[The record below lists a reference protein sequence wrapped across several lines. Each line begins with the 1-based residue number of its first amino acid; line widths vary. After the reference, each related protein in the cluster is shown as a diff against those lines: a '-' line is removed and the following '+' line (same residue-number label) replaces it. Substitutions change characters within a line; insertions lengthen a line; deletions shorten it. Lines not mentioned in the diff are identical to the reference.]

1 LYFVINYVTL
11 CKVLH
16 MNNDLVFKLDLM
28 DQRYTLP
35 KYFGISPRMVT
46 YWKSKV
52 VLPFF
57 DTGKKGKMN
66 VPQALWVCLIQ
77 ELSTFGINTT
87 KLAELAK
94 MVWDEPREKG
104 YFKSKLEK
112 HIAFLKKQNIVDS
125 SIDAFEFIL
134 NDSKLL
140 STHGM
145 EINPFSDAVI
155 DSILVDKKPMSFYYF
170 PKTGEYHIRD
180 GNKAITEKFLELIN
194 DKAYMCIPLMPFIEQ
209 IVSVEFQRV
218 KKDIAYLS
226 QIENQIREIIMFK
239 SPNYI
244 ELLVDNDN
252 IKPLIIREDHKKA
265 KQLAD
270 FFLNNKLPKTAR
282 LLIEPRAQDNYKL
295 TILTK

>member
-1 LYFVINYVTL
+1 
-11 CKVLH
+11 
-16 MNNDLVFKLDLM
+16 MDNDLVFKLDLM

-35 KYFGISPRMVT
+35 KYFGVSSRMVT

-112 HIAFLKKQNIVDS
+112 HIAFLKKQKVADS
-125 SIDAFEFIL
+125 SLKGFEFIL
-134 NDSKLL
+134 NDSRRLHF
-140 STHGM
+140 HGM

-155 DSILVDKKPMSFYYF
+155 DSILIDKKPMSFYYF

-180 GNKAITEKFLELIN
+180 GNKAITEKFLEMIN

-239 SPNYI
+239 SPKYI

-282 LLIEPRAQDNYKL
+282 LLIEPRAQNNYKL

>member
-1 LYFVINYVTL
+1 
-11 CKVLH
+11 

-35 KYFGISPRMVT
+35 KYFGVSSRMVT

-112 HIAFLKKQNIVDS
+112 HIAFLKKQKVADS
-125 SIDAFEFIL
+125 SLKGFEFIL

-180 GNKAITEKFLELIN
+180 GNKAITEKFLEMIN

-239 SPNYI
+239 SPKYI

>member
-1 LYFVINYVTL
+1 
-11 CKVLH
+11 

-125 SIDAFEFIL
+125 SLKDFEFIL
-134 NDSKLL
+134 NDSNLL
-140 STHGM
+140 HFHGM

-180 GNKAITEKFLELIN
+180 GNKAITEKFLEMIN

-218 KKDIAYLS
+218 KKDIAYLT

-239 SPNYI
+239 SPKYI

>member
-1 LYFVINYVTL
+1 
-11 CKVLH
+11 
-16 MNNDLVFKLDLM
+16 MNNDLDFKLALM
-28 DQRYTLP
+28 EQRYTLP

-46 YWKSKV
+46 YWKAKV

-57 DTGKKGKMN
+57 DTGKKSKMN

-77 ELSTFGINTT
+77 ELSEFGINTT

-94 MVWDEPREKG
+94 MVWHEPRKKG

-112 HIAFLKKQNIVDS
+112 HIALLEKQKNVDS
-125 SIDAFEFIL
+125 SVEVLKSIL
-134 NDSKLL
+134 NDPLL
-140 STHGM
+140 LHFHGM
-145 EINPFSDAVI
+145 EINPFTDAVI
-155 DSILVDKKPMSFYYF
+155 ECILVDKKPMSFYYF

-180 GNKAITEKFLELIN
+180 GNKAITEKFLDLIN

-218 KKDIAYLS
+218 KKDITYLN

-239 SPNYI
+239 SPKYI

-252 IKPLIIREDHKKA
+252 IKPLIIREEHKKA

-270 FFLNNKLPKTAR
+270 FFLNNKLPKTAK

>member
-1 LYFVINYVTL
+1 
-11 CKVLH
+11 
-16 MNNDLVFKLDLM
+16 MDNDLVFKLDLM

-35 KYFGISPRMVT
+35 KYFGVSSRMVT

-155 DSILVDKKPMSFYYF
+155 DSILIDKKPMSFYYF

-180 GNKAITEKFLELIN
+180 GNKAITEKFLEMIN

-218 KKDIAYLS
+218 KKDIAYLT

-239 SPNYI
+239 SPKYI

-270 FFLNNKLPKTAR
+270 FFLNNKLPKSAR

>member
-1 LYFVINYVTL
+1 M
-11 CKVLH
+11 CKVLD

-35 KYFGISPRMVT
+35 KYFGVSSRMVT

-155 DSILVDKKPMSFYYF
+155 DSILIDKKPMSFYYF

-180 GNKAITEKFLELIN
+180 GNKAITEKFLEMIN

-218 KKDIAYLS
+218 KKDIAYLT

-239 SPNYI
+239 SPKYI

-270 FFLNNKLPKTAR
+270 FFLNNKLPKSAR
-282 LLIEPRAQDNYKL
+282 LLIEPRAQGNYKL

>member
-1 LYFVINYVTL
+1 
-11 CKVLH
+11 

-35 KYFGISPRMVT
+35 KYFGVSSRMVT

-94 MVWDEPREKG
+94 MVWEEPREKG

-125 SIDAFEFIL
+125 SLKGFEFIL

-155 DSILVDKKPMSFYYF
+155 DSILIDKKPMSFYYF

-180 GNKAITEKFLELIN
+180 GNKAITEKFLEMIN

-218 KKDIAYLS
+218 KKDIAYLT

-239 SPNYI
+239 SPKYI

-270 FFLNNKLPKTAR
+270 FFLNNKLPKSAR
-282 LLIEPRAQDNYKL
+282 LLIEPRSQGNYKL

>member
-1 LYFVINYVTL
+1 
-11 CKVLH
+11 
-16 MNNDLVFKLDLM
+16 MNSDLDFKKDLLG
-28 DQRYTLP
+28 QRFTLP

-46 YWKSKV
+46 YWKTKE

-57 DTGKKGKMN
+57 DAGKKAKMN
-66 VPQALWVCLIQ
+66 VPQALWLCLVN
-77 ELSTFGINTT
+77 ELSAFGINTT

-94 MVWDEPREKG
+94 MVWDEPRKKG

-112 HIAFLKKQNIVDS
+112 HIAFLKKQKVVDAS
-125 SIDAFEFIL
+125 LGVYESIL
-134 NDSKLL
+134 KDSNLL
-140 STHGM
+140 DTLGM

-155 DSILVDKKPMSFYYF
+155 DSILIDKKPMSFYYF

-209 IVSVEFQRV
+209 IVSVEFQKV
-218 KKDIAYLS
+218 NKDIAYLS

-239 SPNYI
+239 SPKYI
-244 ELLVDNDN
+244 ELLIDNDN

>member
-1 LYFVINYVTL
+1 
-11 CKVLH
+11 
-16 MNNDLVFKLDLM
+16 MDNDLVFKLDLM

-35 KYFGISPRMVT
+35 KYFGVSSRMVT

-125 SIDAFEFIL
+125 SLKDFEFIL

-180 GNKAITEKFLELIN
+180 GNKAITEKFLEMIN

-218 KKDIAYLS
+218 KKDIAYLT

-239 SPNYI
+239 SPKYI

-270 FFLNNKLPKTAR
+270 FFLNNKLPKSAR
-282 LLIEPRAQDNYKL
+282 LLIEPRSQGNYKL

>member
-1 LYFVINYVTL
+1 
-11 CKVLH
+11 
-16 MNNDLVFKLDLM
+16 MNNDLDFKLALM
-28 DQRYTLP
+28 EQRYTLP

-52 VLPFF
+52 VVPFF
-57 DTGKKGKMN
+57 DTGKKSKMN
-66 VPQALWVCLIQ
+66 VPQALWLCLIQ
-77 ELSTFGINTT
+77 ELSEFGINTT

-94 MVWDEPREKG
+94 MVWYEPREKG

-112 HIAFLKKQNIVDS
+112 HIAFLKRQKVVDS
-125 SIDAFEFIL
+125 SLVGFESIL
-134 NDSKLL
+134 KDSNLL
-140 STHGM
+140 DTLGM

-155 DSILVDKKPMSFYYF
+155 DSILIDKKPMSFYYF

-180 GNKAITEKFLELIN
+180 GNKAITEKFLEMIN
-194 DKAYMCIPLMPFIEQ
+194 EKAYMCIPLMPFIEQ

-239 SPNYI
+239 SPKYI
-244 ELLVDNDN
+244 ELLVDKDN

-270 FFLNNKLPKTAR
+270 FFLNNKLPKTSR

>member
-1 LYFVINYVTL
+1 
-11 CKVLH
+11 
-16 MNNDLVFKLDLM
+16 MNSDLDFKLALM

-46 YWKSKV
+46 YWKAKV

-57 DTGKKGKMN
+57 DTGKKSKMN

-77 ELSTFGINTT
+77 ELSEFGINTT

-94 MVWDEPREKG
+94 MVWHEPRKKG

-112 HIAFLKKQNIVDS
+112 HIALLEKQKNVDS
-125 SIDAFEFIL
+125 SVEVLKSIL
-134 NDSKLL
+134 NDPLL
-140 STHGM
+140 LHFHGM
-145 EINPFSDAVI
+145 EINPFTDAVI
-155 DSILVDKKPMSFYYF
+155 ECILVDKKPMSFYYF

-180 GNKAITEKFLELIN
+180 GNKAITEKFLDLIN

-218 KKDIAYLS
+218 KKDITYLN

-239 SPNYI
+239 SPKYI

-252 IKPLIIREDHKKA
+252 IKPLIIREEHKKA

-270 FFLNNKLPKTAR
+270 FFLNNKLPKTAK

>member
-1 LYFVINYVTL
+1 
-11 CKVLH
+11 

-94 MVWDEPREKG
+94 IVWDEPREKG

-155 DSILVDKKPMSFYYF
+155 DSILIDKKPMSFYYF

-180 GNKAITEKFLELIN
+180 GNKAITEKFLEMIN

-209 IVSVEFQRV
+209 IVSVEFERV
-218 KKDIAYLS
+218 KKDIAYLT

-239 SPNYI
+239 SPKYI

-270 FFLNNKLPKTAR
+270 FFLNNKLPKSAR
-282 LLIEPRAQDNYKL
+282 LLIEPRAQGNYKL

>member
-1 LYFVINYVTL
+1 
-11 CKVLH
+11 
-16 MNNDLVFKLDLM
+16 MNSDLDFKKDLLG
-28 DQRYTLP
+28 QRFTLP

-46 YWKSKV
+46 YWKIKE

-57 DTGKKGKMN
+57 DAGKKAKMN
-66 VPQALWVCLIQ
+66 VPQALWLCLIQ
-77 ELSTFGINTT
+77 ELSEFGINTT

-94 MVWDEPREKG
+94 MVWDEPRKKG

-112 HIAFLKKQNIVDS
+112 HIAFLKKQKVVDS
-125 SIDAFEFIL
+125 ALKDFEFIL
-134 NDSKLL
+134 NDSRLL
-140 STHGM
+140 HFHGM

-155 DSILVDKKPMSFYYF
+155 DSILIDKKPMSFYYF

-180 GNKAITEKFLELIN
+180 GNKAITEKFLEMIN

-209 IVSVEFQRV
+209 IVSVEFERV
-218 KKDIAYLS
+218 NKDIAYLS

-239 SPNYI
+239 SPKYI
-244 ELLVDNDN
+244 ELLIDNDN

-270 FFLNNKLPKTAR
+270 FFLNNKLPITAR

>member
-1 LYFVINYVTL
+1 
-11 CKVLH
+11 

-35 KYFGISPRMVT
+35 KYFGVSSRMVT

-94 MVWDEPREKG
+94 MVWDEPRQNG
-104 YFKSKLEK
+104 YFKSKLER
-112 HIAFLKKQNIVDS
+112 HIIFLKKQKVVDS
-125 SIDAFEFIL
+125 SLVGFESVL
-134 NDSKLL
+134 KDSNLL
-140 STHGM
+140 DTLGM

-155 DSILVDKKPMSFYYF
+155 DSILIDKKPMSFYYF

-180 GNKAITEKFLELIN
+180 GNKAITEKFLEMIN

-209 IVSVEFQRV
+209 IVSVEFERV
-218 KKDIAYLS
+218 NKDIAYLS

-239 SPNYI
+239 SPKYI
-244 ELLVDNDN
+244 ELLIDNDN

>member
-1 LYFVINYVTL
+1 M
-11 CKVLH
+11 K
-16 MNNDLVFKLDLM
+16 NNLDFKLALM

-35 KYFGISPRMVT
+35 KYFGVSSRMVT

-66 VPQALWVCLIQ
+66 VPQALWLCLIQ

-112 HIAFLKKQNIVDS
+112 HIAFLKKQKVADS
-125 SIDAFEFIL
+125 SLKGFEFIL

-180 GNKAITEKFLELIN
+180 GNKANTEKFLEMIN

-239 SPNYI
+239 SPKYI

>member
-1 LYFVINYVTL
+1 
-11 CKVLH
+11 

-155 DSILVDKKPMSFYYF
+155 DSILIDKKPMSFYYF

-180 GNKAITEKFLELIN
+180 GNKAITEKFLEMIN

-218 KKDIAYLS
+218 KKDIAYLT

-239 SPNYI
+239 SPKYI

>member
-1 LYFVINYVTL
+1 MLHL

-155 DSILVDKKPMSFYYF
+155 DSILIDKKPMSFYYF

-180 GNKAITEKFLELIN
+180 GNKAITEKFLEMIN

-209 IVSVEFQRV
+209 IVSVEFERV

-239 SPNYI
+239 SPKYI

-265 KQLAD
+265 KQLAE

>member
-1 LYFVINYVTL
+1 
-11 CKVLH
+11 
-16 MNNDLVFKLDLM
+16 MDSDLDFKLALM

-46 YWKSKV
+46 YWKAKV

-57 DTGKKGKMN
+57 DTGKKSKMN

-77 ELSTFGINTT
+77 ELSEFGINTT

-94 MVWDEPREKG
+94 MVWHEPRKKG

-112 HIAFLKKQNIVDS
+112 HIALLEKQKNVDS
-125 SIDAFEFIL
+125 SVEVLKSIL
-134 NDSKLL
+134 NDPLL
-140 STHGM
+140 LHFHGM
-145 EINPFSDAVI
+145 EINPFTDAVI
-155 DSILVDKKPMSFYYF
+155 ECILVDKKPMSFYYF

-180 GNKAITEKFLELIN
+180 GNKAITEKFLDLIN

-218 KKDIAYLS
+218 KKDITYLN

-239 SPNYI
+239 SPKYI
-244 ELLVDNDN
+244 ELLVDNEN
-252 IKPLIIREDHKKA
+252 IKPLIIREEHKKA

-270 FFLNNKLPKTAR
+270 FFLNNKLPKTAK

>member
-1 LYFVINYVTL
+1 
-11 CKVLH
+11 
-16 MNNDLVFKLDLM
+16 MNNDLDFKLALM
-28 DQRYTLP
+28 EQRYTLP

-94 MVWDEPREKG
+94 MVWEEPREKG

-112 HIAFLKKQNIVDS
+112 HIAFLKKQKVADS
-125 SIDAFEFIL
+125 SLKGFEFIL

-155 DSILVDKKPMSFYYF
+155 DSILIDKKPMSFYYF

-180 GNKAITEKFLELIN
+180 GNKAITEKFLEMIN

-218 KKDIAYLS
+218 KKDIAYLT

-239 SPNYI
+239 SPKYI

>member
-1 LYFVINYVTL
+1 
-11 CKVLH
+11 
-16 MNNDLVFKLDLM
+16 MNNDLNFKLDLM

-66 VPQALWVCLIQ
+66 VPQALWLCLIQ

-125 SIDAFEFIL
+125 SLKGFEFIL
-134 NDSKLL
+134 NDSRLL

-180 GNKAITEKFLELIN
+180 GNKAITEKFLEMIN

-209 IVSVEFQRV
+209 IVSVEFERV

-239 SPNYI
+239 SPKYI

>member
-1 LYFVINYVTL
+1 
-11 CKVLH
+11 
-16 MNNDLVFKLDLM
+16 MDSDLDFKLALM

-46 YWKSKV
+46 YWKAKV

-57 DTGKKGKMN
+57 DTGKKSKMN

-77 ELSTFGINTT
+77 ELSEFGINTT

-94 MVWDEPREKG
+94 MVWHEPRKKG

-112 HIAFLKKQNIVDS
+112 HIALLEKQKNVDS
-125 SIDAFEFIL
+125 SVEVLKSIL
-134 NDSKLL
+134 NDPLL
-140 STHGM
+140 LHFHGM
-145 EINPFSDAVI
+145 EINPFTDAVI
-155 DSILVDKKPMSFYYF
+155 ECILVDKKPMSFYYF

-180 GNKAITEKFLELIN
+180 GNKAITEKFLDLIN

-218 KKDIAYLS
+218 KKDITYLN

-239 SPNYI
+239 SPKYI

-270 FFLNNKLPKTAR
+270 FFLNNKLPKSAR
-282 LLIEPRAQDNYKL
+282 LLIEPRAQGNYKL

>member
-1 LYFVINYVTL
+1 
-11 CKVLH
+11 
-16 MNNDLVFKLDLM
+16 MDSDLDFKLALM

-46 YWKSKV
+46 YWKAKV

-57 DTGKKGKMN
+57 DTGKKSKMN

-77 ELSTFGINTT
+77 ELSEFGINTT

-94 MVWDEPREKG
+94 MVWHEPRKKG

-112 HIAFLKKQNIVDS
+112 HIALLEKQKNVDS
-125 SIDAFEFIL
+125 SVEVLKSIL
-134 NDSKLL
+134 NDPLL
-140 STHGM
+140 LHFHGM
-145 EINPFSDAVI
+145 EINPFTDAVI
-155 DSILVDKKPMSFYYF
+155 ECILVDKKPMSFYYF

-180 GNKAITEKFLELIN
+180 GNKAITEKFLDLIN

-218 KKDIAYLS
+218 KKDITYLN

-239 SPNYI
+239 SPKYI

>member
-1 LYFVINYVTL
+1 
-11 CKVLH
+11 
-16 MNNDLVFKLDLM
+16 MDSDLDFKLALM

-57 DTGKKGKMN
+57 DTGKKSKMN

-77 ELSTFGINTT
+77 ELSEFGINTT

-94 MVWDEPREKG
+94 MVWHEPRKKG

-112 HIAFLKKQNIVDS
+112 HIALLQKQKNVDS
-125 SIDAFEFIL
+125 SVEVLKSIL
-134 NDSKLL
+134 NDPLL
-140 STHGM
+140 LHFHGM
-145 EINPFSDAVI
+145 EINPFTDAVI
-155 DSILVDKKPMSFYYF
+155 ECILVDKKPMSFYYF

-180 GNKAITEKFLELIN
+180 GNKAITEKFLDLIN

-218 KKDIAYLS
+218 KKDITYLN

-239 SPNYI
+239 SPKYI
-244 ELLVDNDN
+244 ELLVDNEN
-252 IKPLIIREDHKKA
+252 IKPLIIREEHKKA

-270 FFLNNKLPKTAR
+270 FFLNNKLPKTAK

>member
-1 LYFVINYVTL
+1 
-11 CKVLH
+11 

-46 YWKSKV
+46 YWKSKM

-125 SIDAFEFIL
+125 SLKGFEFIL

-180 GNKAITEKFLELIN
+180 GNKAITEKFLEMIN

-226 QIENQIREIIMFK
+226 QIENQIREIVMFK
-239 SPNYI
+239 SPKYI

>member
-1 LYFVINYVTL
+1 
-11 CKVLH
+11 

-125 SIDAFEFIL
+125 SLKDFEFIL
-134 NDSKLL
+134 NDSNLL
-140 STHGM
+140 HFHGM
-145 EINPFSDAVI
+145 EINPFSDAII

-180 GNKAITEKFLELIN
+180 GNKAITEKFLDLIN

-218 KKDIAYLS
+218 KKDITYLN

-239 SPNYI
+239 SPKYI

-252 IKPLIIREDHKKA
+252 IKPLIIREEHKKA

-270 FFLNNKLPKTAR
+270 FFLNNKLPKTAK

>member
-1 LYFVINYVTL
+1 
-11 CKVLH
+11 
-16 MNNDLVFKLDLM
+16 MDSDLDFKLALM

-57 DTGKKGKMN
+57 DTGKKSKMN

-77 ELSTFGINTT
+77 ELSEFGINTT

-94 MVWDEPREKG
+94 MVWHEPRKKG

-112 HIAFLKKQNIVDS
+112 HIALLEKQKNVDS
-125 SIDAFEFIL
+125 SVEVLKSIL
-134 NDSKLL
+134 NDPLL
-140 STHGM
+140 LHFHGM
-145 EINPFSDAVI
+145 EINPFTDAVI
-155 DSILVDKKPMSFYYF
+155 ECILVDKKPMSFYYF

-180 GNKAITEKFLELIN
+180 GNKAITEKFLDLIN

-239 SPNYI
+239 SPKYI

>member
-1 LYFVINYVTL
+1 
-11 CKVLH
+11 

-66 VPQALWVCLIQ
+66 VPQALWLCLIQ

-125 SIDAFEFIL
+125 SLKGFEFIL
-134 NDSKLL
+134 NDSRLL

-180 GNKAITEKFLELIN
+180 GNKAITEKFLEMIN

-209 IVSVEFQRV
+209 IVSVEFERV

-239 SPNYI
+239 SPKYI

-265 KQLAD
+265 KQLTD

>member
-1 LYFVINYVTL
+1 
-11 CKVLH
+11 
-16 MNNDLVFKLDLM
+16 MNNDLNFKLDLM

-112 HIAFLKKQNIVDS
+112 HIAFLKKQNIADS
-125 SIDAFEFIL
+125 SLKGFEFIL

-180 GNKAITEKFLELIN
+180 GNKAITEKFLEMIN

-239 SPNYI
+239 SPKYI

-252 IKPLIIREDHKKA
+252 IKPLIIREEHKKA

-270 FFLNNKLPKTAR
+270 FFLNNKLPKSAR
-282 LLIEPRAQDNYKL
+282 LLIEPRAQGNYKL

>member
-1 LYFVINYVTL
+1 
-11 CKVLH
+11 
-16 MNNDLVFKLDLM
+16 MNNDLDFKKDLLA
-28 DQRYTLP
+28 QRFTLP

-46 YWKSKV
+46 YWKTKE

-57 DTGKKGKMN
+57 DAGKKAKMN
-66 VPQALWVCLIQ
+66 VPQALWLCLIQ
-77 ELSTFGINTT
+77 ELSEFGINTT

-94 MVWDEPREKG
+94 MVWLEPRQKG

-112 HIAFLKKQNIVDS
+112 HIAFLKKQKVVDS
-125 SIDAFEFIL
+125 SIDAFESIL
-134 NDSKLL
+134 KDSNLL
-140 STHGM
+140 HFHGM

-155 DSILVDKKPMSFYYF
+155 DSILIDKKPMSFYYF
-170 PKTGEYHIRD
+170 PKTGEYHLRD
-180 GNKAITEKFLELIN
+180 GNKAITEKFLEMIN

-218 KKDIAYLS
+218 KKDIAYLT

-239 SPNYI
+239 SPKYI

-270 FFLNNKLPKTAR
+270 FFLNNKLPKSAR
-282 LLIEPRAQDNYKL
+282 LLIEPRAQGNYKL

>member
-1 LYFVINYVTL
+1 MLHL

-16 MNNDLVFKLDLM
+16 MNNDLDFKKDLLA
-28 DQRYTLP
+28 QRFTLP

-46 YWKSKV
+46 YWKTKE

-57 DTGKKGKMN
+57 DAGKKGKMN

-94 MVWDEPREKG
+94 MVWDEPRDKG

-125 SIDAFEFIL
+125 SLKDFEFIL

-180 GNKAITEKFLELIN
+180 GNKAITEKFLEMIN

-239 SPNYI
+239 SPKYI

>member
-1 LYFVINYVTL
+1 
-11 CKVLH
+11 

-28 DQRYTLP
+28 DKRYTLP

-66 VPQALWVCLIQ
+66 VPQALWLCLIQ

-125 SIDAFEFIL
+125 SLKGFEFIL
-134 NDSKLL
+134 NDSNLL

-180 GNKAITEKFLELIN
+180 GNKAITEKFLEMIN

-239 SPNYI
+239 SPKYI

-270 FFLNNKLPKTAR
+270 FFLNNKLPKSAR
-282 LLIEPRAQDNYKL
+282 LLIEPRAQGNYKL

>member
-1 LYFVINYVTL
+1 
-11 CKVLH
+11 
-16 MNNDLVFKLDLM
+16 MNNDLDFKLDLM

-52 VLPFF
+52 VVPFF
-57 DTGKKGKMN
+57 DTGKKSKMN
-66 VPQALWVCLIQ
+66 IPQALWLCLIQ
-77 ELSTFGINTT
+77 ELSEFGINTT
-87 KLAELAK
+87 KLSELAK
-94 MVWDEPREKG
+94 MVWHEPREKG

-112 HIAFLKKQNIVDS
+112 HIAFLKKQKVVDS
-125 SIDAFEFIL
+125 SIDVFESIL
-134 NDSKLL
+134 KDSNLL
-140 STHGM
+140 DTLGM

-155 DSILVDKKPMSFYYF
+155 DSILIDKKPMSFYYF

-180 GNKAITEKFLELIN
+180 GNKAITEKFLEMIN

-239 SPNYI
+239 SPKYI
-244 ELLVDNDN
+244 ELLIDNDN

>member
-1 LYFVINYVTL
+1 M
-11 CKVLH
+11 K
-16 MNNDLVFKLDLM
+16 
-28 DQRYTLP
+28 QRYTLP
-35 KYFGISPRMVT
+35 KYFGVSSRMVT

-112 HIAFLKKQNIVDS
+112 HIAFLKKQKVVDS
-125 SIDAFEFIL
+125 TLGVYESIL
-134 NDSKLL
+134 KDSNLL
-140 STHGM
+140 DTLGM

-155 DSILVDKKPMSFYYF
+155 DSILIDKKPMSFYYF
-170 PKTGEYHIRD
+170 PKTGEYHLRD
-180 GNKAITEKFLELIN
+180 GNKAITEKFLEMIN

-239 SPNYI
+239 SPKYI

>member
-1 LYFVINYVTL
+1 
-11 CKVLH
+11 
-16 MNNDLVFKLDLM
+16 MNSDLDFKKDLLG
-28 DQRYTLP
+28 QRFTLP

-46 YWKSKV
+46 YWKTKE

-57 DTGKKGKMN
+57 DAGKKAKMN
-66 VPQALWVCLIQ
+66 VPQALWLCLVD
-77 ELSTFGINTT
+77 ELSAFGINTT

-94 MVWDEPREKG
+94 MVWDEPRQKG

-112 HIAFLKKQNIVDS
+112 HIAFLKKQKVVDS
-125 SIDAFEFIL
+125 SLRVYESIL
-134 NDSKLL
+134 NDSRLL
-140 STHGM
+140 HFHGM

-155 DSILVDKKPMSFYYF
+155 DSILIDKKPMSFYYF

-180 GNKAITEKFLELIN
+180 GNKAITEKFLEMIN

-209 IVSVEFQRV
+209 IVSVEFERV
-218 KKDIAYLS
+218 NKDIAYLS

-239 SPNYI
+239 SPKYI
-244 ELLVDNDN
+244 ELLIDNDN

>member
-1 LYFVINYVTL
+1 
-11 CKVLH
+11 

-66 VPQALWVCLIQ
+66 VPQALWLCLIQ

-125 SIDAFEFIL
+125 SLKGFEFIL
-134 NDSKLL
+134 NDSRLL

-180 GNKAITEKFLELIN
+180 GNKAITEKFLEMIN

-239 SPNYI
+239 SPKYI

>member
-1 LYFVINYVTL
+1 
-11 CKVLH
+11 
-16 MNNDLVFKLDLM
+16 MNSDLDFKKDLLG
-28 DQRYTLP
+28 QRFTLP

-46 YWKSKV
+46 YWKTKE

-57 DTGKKGKMN
+57 DAGKKAKMN
-66 VPQALWVCLIQ
+66 VPQALWLCLVN
-77 ELSTFGINTT
+77 ELSAFGINTT

-94 MVWDEPREKG
+94 MVWDEPRKKG

-112 HIAFLKKQNIVDS
+112 HIAFLKKQKVVDS
-125 SIDAFEFIL
+125 TLGVYESIL
-134 NDSKLL
+134 KDSNLL
-140 STHGM
+140 DTLGM

-155 DSILVDKKPMSFYYF
+155 DSILIDKKPMSFYYF

-209 IVSVEFQRV
+209 IVSVEFQKV
-218 KKDIAYLS
+218 NKDIAYLS
-226 QIENQIREIIMFK
+226 QIENQIREIVMFK
-239 SPNYI
+239 SPKYI
-244 ELLVDNDN
+244 ELLIDNDN

-265 KQLAD
+265 QQLAD

>member
-1 LYFVINYVTL
+1 
-11 CKVLH
+11 
-16 MNNDLVFKLDLM
+16 MNSDLDFKKDLLG
-28 DQRYTLP
+28 QRFTLP

-46 YWKSKV
+46 YWKTKE

-57 DTGKKGKMN
+57 DAGKKAKMN
-66 VPQALWVCLIQ
+66 VPQALWLCLVD
-77 ELSTFGINTT
+77 ELSAFGINTT

-112 HIAFLKKQNIVDS
+112 HITFLKNQKIVDS
-125 SIDAFEFIL
+125 TLKDFEFIL
-134 NDSKLL
+134 NDSRLL
-140 STHGM
+140 HFHGM

-155 DSILVDKKPMSFYYF
+155 DSILIDKKPMSFYYF

-180 GNKAITEKFLELIN
+180 GNKAITEKFLEMIN

-239 SPNYI
+239 SPKYI
-244 ELLVDNDN
+244 ELLIDNDN

>member
-1 LYFVINYVTL
+1 
-11 CKVLH
+11 
-16 MNNDLVFKLDLM
+16 MNSDLDFKKDLLG
-28 DQRYTLP
+28 QRFTLP

-46 YWKSKV
+46 YWKTKE

-57 DTGKKGKMN
+57 DAGKKAKMN
-66 VPQALWVCLIQ
+66 VPQALWLCLVD
-77 ELSTFGINTT
+77 ELSAFGFNTT

-94 MVWDEPREKG
+94 MVWDEPRKKG

-112 HIAFLKKQNIVDS
+112 HIAFLKKQKVVDS
-125 SIDAFEFIL
+125 TLKDFEFIL
-134 NDSKLL
+134 NDSRLL
-140 STHGM
+140 HFHGM

-155 DSILVDKKPMSFYYF
+155 DSILMDKMPMSFYYF

-239 SPNYI
+239 SPKYI
-244 ELLVDNDN
+244 ELLIDNDN

-282 LLIEPRAQDNYKL
+282 LLIEPRSQDNYKL

>member
-1 LYFVINYVTL
+1 
-11 CKVLH
+11 
-16 MNNDLVFKLDLM
+16 MNSDLDFKKDLLG
-28 DQRYTLP
+28 QRFTLP

-46 YWKSKV
+46 YWKTKE

-57 DTGKKGKMN
+57 DAGKKAKMN
-66 VPQALWVCLIQ
+66 VPQALWLCLVD
-77 ELSTFGINTT
+77 ELSAFGFNTT

-94 MVWDEPREKG
+94 MVWDEPRKKG

-112 HIAFLKKQNIVDS
+112 HIAFLKKQKVVDS
-125 SIDAFEFIL
+125 TLKDFEFIL
-134 NDSKLL
+134 NDSRLL
-140 STHGM
+140 HFHGM

-155 DSILVDKKPMSFYYF
+155 DSILMDKMPMSFYYF

-226 QIENQIREIIMFK
+226 QIENQIREIVMFK
-239 SPNYI
+239 SPKYI
-244 ELLVDNDN
+244 ELLIDNDN

-265 KQLAD
+265 QQLAD